1 MKYSRAFPKVKT
13 VVWESSGRVVGG
25 REEERR
31 EWEGGGGGIKNGK
44 LPAGTYMNQ
53 CW

>member
-25 REEERR
+25 REEKEESGR
-31 EWEGGGGGIKNGK
+31 EEGGGLRMGNYQLVHI
-44 LPAGTYMNQ
+44 
-53 CW
+53 